1 MGGAGPGVGQPVASL
16 TPPEGL
22 EPPPCTAFPAPP
34 YSLLALPRLLLLCQ
48 DWACL
53 TVPHQLLDLPAS
65 LPGWREDEVWID
77 GEEIE
82 GSFLSRS
89 VPGLRQLVTDS
100 QCPPPPAE
108 AGTALAQPQCH
119 SEMETQGSQGK
130 DFSSHRF
137 IRGCRCLHPFS
148 FILYAFVHPFNSI
161 YCALTLSQAPFWD
174 EDAAGTSLTRLTGMG
189 PAMGLL

>member
-1 MGGAGPGVGQPVASL
+1 MPGLG
-16 TPPEGL
+16 
-22 EPPPCTAFPAPP
+22 
-34 YSLLALPRLLLLCQ
+34 
-48 DWACL
+48 L

-100 QCPPPPAE
+100 QCPPPRPTE

-174 EDAAGTSLTRLTGMG
+174 EDAAGTSLTRPAGMG

>member
-1 MGGAGPGVGQPVASL
+1 MDRWRRNRRFVSESL
-16 TPPEGL
+16 S
-22 EPPPCTAFPAPP
+22 ARPAP
-34 YSLLALPRLLLLCQ
+34 ARHRF
-48 DWACL
+48 
-53 TVPHQLLDLPAS
+53 TVP
-65 LPGWREDEVWID
+65 
-77 GEEIE
+77 
-82 GSFLSRS
+82 
-89 VPGLRQLVTDS
+89 
-100 QCPPPPAE
+100 PPPPAE

-119 SEMETQGSQGK
+119 SGMETQGSQGK

-174 EDAAGTSLTRLTGMG
+174 EDATGTSLTRLTGMG